1 MAVVKIMG
9 GLGNQLFQYAYA
21 LCMQKQGIHVTALN
35 SAFYTNGEDQ
45 YHHLPLI
52 HEFTSIPFDNSQH
65 WTHEGYWQEYQ
76 YPEFV
81 KDVLLA
87 ELLGHRRSLGDIP
100 ESECIVHVRRS
111 RFANKAPASYYH
123 DALAKV
129 GDVPFTVLTDDV
141 KWCEEQFSRYPNLK
155 EIDPGDFDVP
165 WKSFYMISKAKC
177 VIMSNSTFSWWGAW
191 LGDMAGDT
199 HRIYTPTEW
208 VAHDRSYCPA
218 RPNWIRVDGA
228 VEFDDW
234 R

>member
-1 MAVVKIMG
+1 M
-9 GLGNQLFQYAYA
+9 NSHLF
-21 LCMQKQGIHVTALN
+21 
-35 SAFYTNGEDQ
+35 
-45 YHHLPLI
+45 HLI
-52 HEFTSIPFDNSQH
+52 THKH

-141 KWCEEQFSRYPNLK
+141 KWCEEHIQP
-155 EIDPGDFDVP
+155 
-165 WKSFYMISKAKC
+165 ISKSKR
-177 VIMSNSTFSWWGAW
+177 N
-191 LGDMAGDT
+191 
-199 HRIYTPTEW
+199 
-208 VAHDRSYCPA
+208 
-218 RPNWIRVDGA
+218 
-228 VEFDDW
+228 
-234 R
+234 